1 MNLTI
6 KEHIKNKFI
15 ADFKNEPLL
24 IFSPGRINLIGEHT
38 DYNQGFVFP
47 VAINKGI
54 YAAISK
60 TNDYVSTVH
69 ALDAGE
75 SFQFQL
81 DNISPISEN
90 SWKNYVLGVVNEIQ
104 KTGKQLS
111 NFNIIFSGDIPSGAG
126 LSSSAALENAI
137 TFGLNELFNLNLT
150 KKEMIYI
157 SQKAEHNFV
166 GVQCGIMDQFASM
179 FGKEN
184 KALLLDC
191 SDLNHKE
198 FPIQLNDVEI
208 VLINSNVK
216 HSLAESAYNERR
228 STCEHIAS
236 LIKVNSLRE
245 VSRKQLESIK
255 EYVSP
260 EDYKKAQ
267 YVIEENQRVLLASE
281 ALKTGDIQ
289 TLGNLLYESHG
300 GLSNQYQVSC
310 EELDFLVEK
319 AKESSAVIGARMM
332 GGGFGGCTLNLIRS
346 SEKNDFLKTIQQ
358 QYKLKF
364 NKQCSVYKVTTA
376 NGTQII

>member
-1 MNLTI
+1 MNQEI
-6 KEHIKNKFI
+6 KEHITNRFI
-15 ADFKNEPLL
+15 SIFKSEPLL

-47 VAINKGI
+47 AAIDKGI

-60 TNDYVSTVH
+60 TNDYLSTVH
-69 ALDAGE
+69 ALDTGE
-75 SFQFQL
+75 SFQFEL
-81 DNISPISEN
+81 NNVSPLSEN
-90 SWKNYVLGVVNEIQ
+90 GWRNYVLGVVDEIQ
-104 KTGKQLS
+104 KTGKRLS

-126 LSSSAALENAI
+126 LSSSAALENAV

-166 GVQCGIMDQFASM
+166 GVKCGIMDQFASM

-191 SDLNHKE
+191 SDLSYKE
-198 FPIQLNDVEI
+198 FPIHLNDVEI

-228 STCEHIAS
+228 SACEHIAS
-236 LIKVNSLRE
+236 LLKVDSLRE
-245 VSRKQLESIK
+245 ASKKQIEKVK
-255 EYVSP
+255 EYISL
-260 EDYKKAQ
+260 EDYKKAH
-267 YVIEENQRVLLASE
+267 YVIEENQRVLLASK
-281 ALKTGDIQ
+281 ALETGDIQ
-289 TLGNLLYESHG
+289 TLGNLLYKSHQ
-300 GLSNQYQVSC
+300 GLSDQYQVSC
-310 EELDFLVEK
+310 KELDFLVEK

-346 SEKNDFLKTIQQ
+346 SEKDDFLKTIQQ
-358 QYKLKF
+358 QYKVKF